1 MNKTKKKKKE
11 KKTDYLPWLR
21 RANDGLIPVVS
32 PRSYKYMS
40 FQLTPFRY
48 FFRTA
53 VIYVSINNIYIAI
66 LGD

>member
-1 MNKTKKKKKE
+1 MNKTEKSKKRN
-11 KKTDYLPWLR
+11 YLPWLR
-21 RANDGLIPVVS
+21 RANDGLIPAVGL
-32 PRSYKYMS
+32 RSYKYMS

>member
-32 PRSYKYMS
+32 PRTYKICHFS
-40 FQLTPFRY
+40 
-48 FFRTA
+48 
-53 VIYVSINNIYIAI
+53 
-66 LGD
+66 

>member
-1 MNKTKKKKKE
+1 MNKTEKSKKRN
-11 KKTDYLPWLR
+11 YLPWLR

-32 PRSYKYMS
+32 PRTYKYMS

>member
-1 MNKTKKKKKE
+1 MNKTEKSKKRN
-11 KKTDYLPWLR
+11 YLPWLR

-32 PRSYKYMS
+32 PRTYKYMS

-66 LGD
+66 LED

>member
-1 MNKTKKKKKE
+1 MNKTEKSKKRN
-11 KKTDYLPWLR
+11 YLPWLR
-21 RANDGLIPVVS
+21 RANDGLIPAVG

-40 FQLTPFRY
+40 FHLTPFRY